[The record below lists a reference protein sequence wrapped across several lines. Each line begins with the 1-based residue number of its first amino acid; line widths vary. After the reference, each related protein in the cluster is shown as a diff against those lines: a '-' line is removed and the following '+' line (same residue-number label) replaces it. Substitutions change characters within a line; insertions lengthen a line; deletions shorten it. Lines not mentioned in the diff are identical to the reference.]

1 MHRSC
6 ILLLSF
12 ILSCGNGQIDN
23 ENSTVEPIEEAQST
37 TTTSKLTTTT
47 IEIDTCIQQNN
58 KDRTLET
65 TVDLQEFLSDY
76 GFYTAEID
84 GKFGPQTET
93 ALRKFQEKAKITI
106 DGKFGDETKKK
117 MRAWTGCE

>member
-1 MHRSC
+1 M
-6 ILLLSF
+6 
-12 ILSCGNGQIDN
+12 
-23 ENSTVEPIEEAQST
+23 
-37 TTTSKLTTTT
+37 
-47 IEIDTCIQQNN
+47 
-58 KDRTLET
+58 
-65 TVDLQEFLSDY
+65 QEFLSDY

>member
-1 MHRSC
+1 MQRIFGS
-6 ILLLSF
+6 L
-12 ILSCGNGQIDN
+12 
-23 ENSTVEPIEEAQST
+23 E
-37 TTTSKLTTTT
+37 
-47 IEIDTCIQQNN
+47 QNN
-58 KDRTLET
+58 KDRSLET

>member
-1 MHRSC
+1 MHRVC

-12 ILSCGNGQIDN
+12 VLGCGATKIVN
-23 ENSTVEPIEEAQST
+23 ENSTLEETEEVQFST
-37 TTTSKLTTTT
+37 TTTQKTTTT
-47 IEIDTCIQQNN
+47 TQVITCIQQNN
-58 KDRTLET
+58 KDRDLET

>member
-1 MHRSC
+1 
-6 ILLLSF
+6 LLFSF

-23 ENSTVEPIEEAQST
+23 ENSAIEPIQEVQST
-37 TTTSKLTTTT
+37 TTITKLTTTT
-47 IEIDTCIQQNN
+47 IKIDTCIQQNN
-58 KDRTLET
+58 KDRTLQT

-93 ALRKFQEKAKITI
+93 ALRKFQEKAKII
-106 DGKFGDETKKK
+106 VDGKFGDETKKK

>member
-1 MHRSC
+1 MHRVC
-6 ILLLSF
+6 ILFLSF
-12 ILSCGNGQIDN
+12 VLGCGAAEIVN
-23 ENSTVEPIEEAQST
+23 ETSTLEETEEVRFST
-37 TTTSKLTTTT
+37 TTTQKTTTT
-47 IEIDTCIQQNN
+47 IQVTNCIQQNN
-58 KDRTLET
+58 KDRSLEP

-93 ALRKFQEKAKITI
+93 ALRKFQEKAEIKV

>member
-1 MHRSC
+1 MHRVC
-6 ILLLSF
+6 LLLLSF
-12 ILSCGNGQIDN
+12 VLSCGNTQIVN
-23 ENSTVEPIEEAQST
+23 EINDVEEPEVVQFST
-37 TTTSKLTTTT
+37 TTTQETTTT
-47 IEIDTCIQQNN
+47 IQVNTCIQQNN
-58 KDRTLET
+58 KDRNLKT
-65 TVDLQEFLSDY
+65 TIDLQQFLSDY

-93 ALRKFQEKAKITI
+93 ALRKFQEKVGIKI